1 VAFEVWSSGVPIL
14 SDCLANFECTLLDVH
29 NGGDHRIFVGQV
41 GRMHHSEAGK
51 PLLHWRGNYAKL
63 GEFSE

>member
-1 VAFEVWSSGVPIL
+1 
-14 SDCLANFECTLLDVH
+14 
-29 NGGDHRIFVGQV
+29 
-41 GRMHHSEAGK
+41 MHHSEAGK